1 MTPSKQA
8 RDIIADFEGCKLSAY
23 LCPANVATIGYGRTT
38 NVKMGDTCTQEQ
50 ADAWLAEELEH
61 FGSGVAQLVKVEV
74 SQNQFDALVSF
85 AYNVGLGALKKSTL
99 LRLLNLNKHDECG
112 AQFLRWDKA
121 GGKVLAGLTRRR
133 EAEKAMFES

>member
-23 LCPANVATIGYGRTT
+23 LCPANVPTIGYGRTT
-38 NVKMGDTCTQEQ
+38 NVKMGDNCSQEQ
-50 ADAWLAEELEH
+50 ADSWLAEELEH
-61 FGSGVAQLVKVEV
+61 FGAGVAEMVKVEV

-112 AQFLRWDKA
+112 AQFLRWNKA

-133 EAEKAMFES
+133 EAEKEMFES